1 MSGVEILMIVA
12 IVMQSVAAIIA
23 LHLVNKTRFSA
34 LWICCFIALMLLVVE
49 RYLQLKTFDGCQISN
64 LTYAWVGIIVSICFS
79 IGVVCA
85 LFLVRH
91 VDRMTQYRRLL
102 ENRLMTAVLR
112 TEERSRAEFSREL
125 HDGLGPLL
133 SSAKMSLSLLS
144 RVDMEDKNRVV
155 LQNTASVIDEAIRSL
170 REISNNLSPHMLI
183 NFGLVRGINNFV
195 DRVSSM
201 HQTPI
206 LFRTTLRDERYDS
219 NIEVILYRV
228 VCELINNS
236 LKHSGC
242 KQITLSLTLEGSNLR
257 LEYRDDGRGF
267 VPNDVLDYGGMGLS
281 NIRSRISSLEG
292 TFRIESAPGRGMSA
306 VAVVSTLMPMVNLSN
321 SDLEKLTSMNYD
333 RRKKGKNRARR

>member
-12 IVMQSVAAIIA
+12 IVMQSIAAIIA
-23 LHLVNKTRFSA
+23 LYLVNKTRFSA

-49 RYLQLKTFDGCQISN
+49 RFLQLSSFDGHYIPRM
-64 LTYAWVGIIVSICFS
+64 TYAWIGIVVSICFS
-79 IGVVCA
+79 IGVICA

-91 VDRMTQYRRLL
+91 VERMTQYRRLL

-125 HDGLGPLL
+125 HDGLGPLV

-144 RVDMEDKNRVV
+144 RAEMEDKNRAI

-170 REISNNLSPHMLI
+170 REISNNLSPHVLI

-195 DRVSSM
+195 DRIGSM
-201 HQTPI
+201 HDVRI
-206 LFRTTLRDERYDS
+206 MFRTPLRDERFDS

-236 LKHSGC
+236 LKHSAC
-242 KQITLSLTLEGSNLR
+242 RQITLSLTLENKHLR
-257 LEYRDDGRGF
+257 LEYHDDGRGF
-267 VPNDVLDYGGMGLS
+267 DPNNVLDSGMGLS

-292 TFRIESAPGRGMSA
+292 TFRLNSAPGCGVTA
-306 VAVVSTLMPMVNLSN
+306 VAVVSIDMPMVHLSN
-321 SDLEKLTSMNYD
+321 SDLQKLSDMDYD
-333 RRKKGKNRARR
+333 RRKKRKNRPRR